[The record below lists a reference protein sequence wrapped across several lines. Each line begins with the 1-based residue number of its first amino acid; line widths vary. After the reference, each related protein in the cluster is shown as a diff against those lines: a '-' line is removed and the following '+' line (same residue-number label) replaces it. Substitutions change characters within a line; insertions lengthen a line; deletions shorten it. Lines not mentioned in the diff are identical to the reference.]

1 MDENTEL
8 RLMIN
13 GSVKSV
19 NIDFFDSAITERL
32 KILGEVN
39 IYVLVSDL
47 LENPIVPFDFYLDY
61 IYI

>member
-8 RLMIN
+8 RFMIN

-47 LENPIVPFDFYLDY
+47 LENPIVPFVFYLDY